1 MTRLAR
7 GELATVRSGDFPV
20 PKLLKIHLTHAAS
33 SHGETAKSAYAL
45 WEYRSGSWIVKKPGD
60 AEGYHPGSPPAQAG
74 RFEGEIV
81 RKYCEPVLGLA
92 SEPLA
97 DR

>member
-1 MTRLAR
+1 MLK
-7 GELATVRSGDFPV
+7 L
-20 PKLLKIHLTHAAS
+20 PKLPLPYGATSQAEK
-33 SHGETAKSAYAL
+33 AKSAYAL
-45 WEYRSGSWIVKKPGD
+45 WEYRSGSWVVKKPGD

-81 RKYCEPVLGLA
+81 RKYCEPVLGSA
-92 SEPLA
+92 SELLA